1 MPAARW
7 SYDLELHPRP
17 QSVASAR
24 RFVSDHLVDHDLP
37 HLVDDVR
44 LVVSELATNA
54 LLHAGTSF
62 GILLWARDDLV
73 VLEVRDG
80 SPEGPSLGAAADTD
94 TNGRGITLVGAL
106 SRDWGV
112 TDYVDGAKSVWAS
125 FDG

>member
-7 SYDLELHPRP
+7 SYDLELHPQP
-17 QSVASAR
+17 QSVAGAR

-62 GILLWARDDLV
+62 GILLWARGGLV

-80 SPEGPSLGAAADTD
+80 SPDGPSLGAAADTD
-94 TNGRGITLVGAL
+94 TNGRGIALVGAL